1 MVASLLETRAK
12 LTHNTVAHG
21 FRSLVSAE
29 QAAVAAEIYQR
40 MADKAEKG
48 ANAAVFSP
56 QVLASVGLAVSM

>member
-12 LTHNTVAHG
+12 LTHSTVAHG
-21 FRSLVSAE
+21 FRSLVSAD

-40 MADKAEKG
+40 MADKADKG
-48 ANAAVFSP
+48 TNAAVFSP